1 MTHQTLTGQTIK
13 EVFIISTCPKDDL
26 LYLLMHL
33 NKHISTHFERC
44 AGVSPNRLELLCKLT
59 GGQISQSDLQK
70 AVSIDPAAVTRHV
83 QQLEVEGLLLR
94 TRCETD
100 NRITLVQLTEEGKK
114 KLDIFK
120 TEKDRFLEE
129 LQTDLTESERIG
141 FVQALRKLNGQIQHM
156 KETSKT
162 Q

>member
-1 MTHQTLTGQTIK
+1 
-13 EVFIISTCPKDDL
+13 
-26 LYLLMHL
+26 MHL
-33 NKHISTHFERC
+33 NKHIATRFEQC

-83 QQLEVEGLLLR
+83 QQLEAEGILLR
-94 TRCETD
+94 TRSESD
-100 NRITLVQLTEEGKK
+100 NRVTLVQLTEEGKRK
-114 KLDIFK
+114 VAMFK

-129 LQTDLTESERIG
+129 LQEDLTESERLG
-141 FVQALRKLNGQIQHM
+141 FIQALRKLNSQIQRM

-162 Q
+162 N

>member
-1 MTHQTLTGQTIK
+1 MK
-13 EVFIISTCPKDDL
+13 EVFIISTCHTNDL

-33 NKHISTHFERC
+33 NKHIATRFEQC

-59 GGQISQSDLQK
+59 GGQISQSELQK

-83 QQLEVEGLLLR
+83 QQLEAEGILQR
-94 TRCETD
+94 TRCESD
-100 NRITLVQLTEEGKK
+100 NRITLVQLTEEGKSK
-114 KLDIFK
+114 VAMFK

-129 LQTDLTESERIG
+129 LQVNLTESERLGLI
-141 FVQALRKLNGQIQHM
+141 QALQKLNSQIHQM

-162 Q
+162 NS